1 MLTQPHRPSE
11 AVLSHSQDTAGSLL
25 CLLPVAVAV
34 QSALSLSLA
43 EDGGARVALLG
54 CMRPYSFP
62 PLQASS
68 FHNILYVVILQLV
81 LLNTHGIKLL

>member
-1 MLTQPHRPSE
+1 M
-11 AVLSHSQDTAGSLL
+11 L
-25 CLLPVAVAV
+25 CLLPVAVAM
-34 QSALSLSLA
+34 QSALSLA

-54 CMRPYSFP
+54 CMRPYGFP
-62 PLQASS
+62 PFQASS